1 GEDGERGVGEELTG
15 LRAQDDVVRTDRE
28 VRRHRPR
35 GVEGP
40 GDVGGGDR
48 GARRGGEQQRR
59 GGEPAGRDVDP
70 HRVEALPGVV
80 EATEGGLAL
89 RGEGGGG
96 AGGLHLSRRHAE
108 GRAVEGGQDGAGVL
122 GELADRAVRAR
133 ELPGGDVGDED
144 RRVHRELDAEVGE
157 VDLQRRGAVVLV
169 PLEGDGAGEAQH
181 REVGGDLGDRET
193 EGAVLG
199 LRHLLARGDRAGGDR
214 AGDV

>member
-1 GEDGERGVGEELTG
+1 GDVAAEGVLDAPRERAGLAGRVDDRAYPGARREVAPDDRGGRATFHRVGLHRDGPAGDLGLLGLLVGVLVVAVLAVVDGGQLGEDGERGVGEELTG

-48 GARRGGEQQRR
+48 VARRGGEQQRR

-122 GELADRAVRAR
+122 GELADRAVRA
-133 ELPGGDVGDED
+133 
-144 RRVHRELDAEVGE
+144 
-157 VDLQRRGAVVLV
+157 
-169 PLEGDGAGEAQH
+169 
-181 REVGGDLGDRET
+181 
-193 EGAVLG
+193 
-199 LRHLLARGDRAGGDR
+199 
-214 AGDV
+214 